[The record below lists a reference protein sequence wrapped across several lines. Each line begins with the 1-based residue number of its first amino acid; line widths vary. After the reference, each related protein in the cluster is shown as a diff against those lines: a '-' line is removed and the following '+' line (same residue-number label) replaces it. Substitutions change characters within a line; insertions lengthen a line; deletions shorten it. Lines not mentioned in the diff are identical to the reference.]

1 MGERDGRYSPQ
12 NLLGFKVRKLHNKLS
27 QQWMDLARSKN
38 VEASPVQAGIL
49 LFIDANSGLS
59 QKDLAQ
65 LLGVDAST
73 LSQAL
78 NPLLQRN
85 LVERIPLQKDKRR
98 FQLTLTDE
106 GKKMACEV
114 RKVVA
119 LRQQLLPGNLNRDE
133 LEVLHGLLDR
143 LVS

>member
-1 MGERDGRYSPQ
+1 MGEDDGQYWPQ

-78 NPLLQRN
+78 NPLLKRN
-85 LVERIPLQKDKRR
+85 LVARIPLEKDKRR
-98 FQLTLTDE
+98 FQLTLTDK
-106 GKKMACEV
+106 GKRMACEV
-114 RKVVA
+114 REVVA
-119 LRQQLLPGNLNRDE
+119 LRQQLLPGDLDRDE